1 MLAEY
6 AGLLS
11 YACVRLYRRLVFAM
25 GLHRHCRTAERQ
37 KMASKQVT
45 LAVGAVLFTAINL
58 LVLAAN
64 WSITAHAKVAGMNFS
79 ALEVDADFR
88 RAIRDVVSQM
98 DQAYWRRNNCFR
110 GAVVEVVEGFTF
122 PIEAAWTSVPSA

>member
-1 MLAEY
+1 MT
-6 AGLLS
+6 S
-11 YACVRLYRRLVFAM
+11 KKVILV
-25 GLHRHCRTAERQ
+25 
-37 KMASKQVT
+37 
-45 LAVGAVLFTAINL
+45 VGAVLFTAINL

-98 DQAYWRRNNCFR
+98 DQSYWRRNNGFR
-110 GAVVEVVEGFTF
+110 GAVVEVVEGCHLPYRGSMDLRCRVQSF
-122 PIEAAWTSVPSA
+122 

>member
-1 MLAEY
+1 
-6 AGLLS
+6 
-11 YACVRLYRRLVFAM
+11 
-25 GLHRHCRTAERQ
+25 
-37 KMASKQVT
+37 MASKQVT

-64 WSITAHAKVAGMNFS
+64 WSITAHAKVAGMDFS

-98 DQAYWRRNNCFR
+98 DQSYWRRNNGFR
-110 GAVVEVVEGFTF
+110 GTVVEVVERCHLPYRDAGSLRCRVQSF
-122 PIEAAWTSVPSA
+122 